1 MNRNDLYRNC
11 RYCVTNGV
19 PRRSLVVA
27 AVVGTILNLINQGD
41 ALWGSKAIDVTKLVL
56 TFIVPYC
63 VATYGAVSYRLGLDR
78 AVAPVDCR
86 EASGDERITV
96 VIPTLN
102 EATHLPSLLADLA
115 TAPELIAAIVISD
128 GGSSDQTVSIAAAAG
143 AIIGFGDAGRG
154 GQLRR
159 GIAAAPTRWV
169 LLLHADTSLPP
180 GWAATILQ
188 RVTASDRMRAHYGRL
203 RFASAD
209 PRARILEAG
218 VRLRCALFRLPYGDQ
233 GLLIHRDLL
242 DAIGGIPDLPLMEDV
257 ALARLL
263 GRQRLAQMNLIVTT
277 DASAYCR
284 DGWFRRASRNLLRLA
299 RYYAGDQTV
308 RQAADYHR

>member
-1 MNRNDLYRNC
+1 MAR
-11 RYCVTNGV
+11 
-19 PRRSLVVA
+19 PA
-27 AVVGTILNLINQGD
+27 
-41 ALWGSKAIDVTKLVL
+41 
-56 TFIVPYC
+56 
-63 VATYGAVSYRLGLDR
+63 
-78 AVAPVDCR
+78 
-86 EASGDERITV
+86 ASGDERITA

-102 EATHLPSLLADLA
+102 EAAHLPSLLADLA

-128 GGSSDQTVSIAAAAG
+128 GGSADRTVSIAAAAG
-143 AIIGFGDAGRG
+143 AIVRVGDAGRG
-154 GQLRR
+154 GQLHR

-180 GWAATILQ
+180 GWAATIRQ
-188 RVTASDRMRAHYGRL
+188 RVAAPDRMRAHYGRL

-242 DAIGGIPDLPLMEDV
+242 DAIGGMPDLPLMEDV
-257 ALARLL
+257 ALARRL
-263 GRQRLAQMNLIVTT
+263 GRRRLAPMDLVVTT
-277 DASAYCR
+277 DAGAYDR
-284 DGWFRRASRNLLRLA
+284 DGWLRRAARNVWRLA
-299 RYYAGDQTV
+299 RYYAHDSAA